1 MPPAHVLAWRRR
13 AAALALPALLGA
25 CTGEPIGW
33 AADQQQI
40 CSPPPPFRE
49 TAPAD
54 PYQQAVARDECIH
67 NWAYRLA
74 RSDDDAEAVVGA
86 VIGACRA
93 SIDRSATM
101 VAAGDPEA
109 ERFYLAEFERA
120 SRERAL
126 FRVVQARAGR
136 CSLEPRAIGAEAEA
150 VAAPAN
156 QAEAQGGEGNVQQ

>member
-1 MPPAHVLAWRRR
+1 MSLDRSASRPSRLA
-13 AAALALPALLGA
+13 AIALAALLGA

-33 AADQQQI
+33 AADQAQI

-54 PYQQAVARDECIH
+54 AYQQAVARDECIH
-67 NWAYRLA
+67 NWAYRLS

-86 VIGACRA
+86 VVGACRT

-109 ERFYLAEFERA
+109 ERFYMAEFERA

-136 CSLEPRAIGAEAEA
+136 CSLEPRAAEAP
-150 VAAPAN
+150 AAPAN
-156 QAEAQGGEGNVQQ
+156 EAQPTHAAG

>member
-1 MPPAHVLAWRRR
+1 MPFTRRLALSRR
-13 AAALALPALLGA
+13 AAVLPLLGLVAA
-25 CTGEPIGW
+25 CTGQPIGW

-67 NWAYRLA
+67 NWAYRLS

-86 VIGACRA
+86 VIGACRT

-101 VAAGDPEA
+101 VAEGDPEA

-126 FRVVQARAGR
+126 FRIVQARAGR
-136 CSLEPRAIGAEAEA
+136 CSLEPRAIEAEA
-150 VAAPAN
+150 VAPPAN
-156 QAEAQGGEGNVQQ
+156 QAEAPSAEQNVQQ

>member
-1 MPPAHVLAWRRR
+1 MQSVRSDLLPRR
-13 AAALALPALLGA
+13 AAAFALLAMLGA

-33 AADQQQI
+33 TADQQQI

-49 TAPAD
+49 VAPAD
-54 PYQQAVARDECIH
+54 AYQQAVARDECIH

-74 RSDDDAEAVVGA
+74 RSDDEAEAVVGA
-86 VIGACRA
+86 VIGACRT

-136 CSLEPRAIGAEAEA
+136 CSLEPRAIEAEA
-150 VAAPAN
+150 VAPQAD
-156 QAEAQGGEGNVQQ
+156 QAEAQGEGQNVQQ

>member
-1 MPPAHVLAWRRR
+1 MPFARHLAVPRR
-13 AAALALPALLGA
+13 AAALAVLGLLGA
-25 CTGEPIGW
+25 CTGQPIGW
-33 AADQQQI
+33 TADQQQI

-54 PYQQAVARDECIH
+54 AYQQAVARDECIH
-67 NWAYRLA
+67 NWAYRLS

-86 VIGACRA
+86 VIGACRT

-126 FRVVQARAGR
+126 FRIVQARAGR
-136 CSLEPRAIGAEAEA
+136 CSLEPRAFEAEA
-150 VAAPAN
+150 AAAPASLGP
-156 QAEAQGGEGNVQQ
+156 AENVQQNAQ

>member
-1 MPPAHVLAWRRR
+1 MPTARLPVLPRR
-13 AAALALPALLGA
+13 ALLFVPLALLGA

-49 TAPAD
+49 VAPAD

-86 VIGACRA
+86 VIGACRT

-136 CSLEPRAIGAEAEA
+136 CSLEPRAIGNEMVEPAANPA
-150 VAAPAN
+150 AAPS
-156 QAEAQGGEGNVQQ
+156 EQQNAGQ

>member
-1 MPPAHVLAWRRR
+1 M
-13 AAALALPALLGA
+13 LGA

-33 AADQQQI
+33 TADQQQI

-49 TAPAD
+49 VAPAD

-74 RSDDDAEAVVGA
+74 RSDDGAEAVVGA
-86 VIGACRA
+86 VIGACRT

-136 CSLEPRAIGAEAEA
+136 CSLEPRAIQAQA
-150 VAAPAN
+150 VAPPAN
-156 QAEAQGGEGNVQQ
+156 QAETQAEPQAKAQDDGQ

>member
-1 MPPAHVLAWRRR
+1 MPSARFHLLPRRV
-13 AAALALPALLGA
+13 AAIALLALLGA
-25 CTGEPIGW
+25 CTGEPVGW
-33 AADQQQI
+33 TADQQQI

-49 TAPAD
+49 VAPAD
-54 PYQQAVARDECIH
+54 AYQQAVARDECIH
-67 NWAYRLA
+67 NWSYRLA
-74 RSDDDAEAVVGA
+74 RSEDDAEAVVGA
-86 VIGACRA
+86 VIGACRT

-136 CSLEPRAIGAEAEA
+136 CSLEPRAIEAGALAT
-150 VAAPAN
+150 PPN
-156 QAEAQGGEGNVQQ
+156 QANEAG

>member
-1 MPPAHVLAWRRR
+1 MLFAHPFFLPRR
-13 AAALALPALLGA
+13 ASALVPLALLGA
-25 CTGEPIGW
+25 CTGQPIGW
-33 AADQQQI
+33 TADQQQI

-86 VIGACRA
+86 VIGACRT

-101 VAAGDPEA
+101 VAEGDPEA

-126 FRVVQARAGR
+126 FRIVQARAGR
-136 CSLEPRAIGAEAEA
+136 CSLEPRAIEAEA
-150 VAAPAN
+150 VTPPAN
-156 QAEAQGGEGNVQQ
+156 QAEAPSTEQNVQQ

>member
-1 MPPAHVLAWRRR
+1 MPFARRLAVPRR
-13 AAALALPALLGA
+13 AAALAALGLLGA
-25 CTGEPIGW
+25 CTGQPIGW
-33 AADQQQI
+33 TADQQQI

-49 TAPAD
+49 VAPAD

-86 VIGACRA
+86 VIGACRT

-101 VAAGDPEA
+101 VAEGDPEA
-109 ERFYLAEFERA
+109 ERFYLAEFERG

-136 CSLEPRAIGAEAEA
+136 CSLEPRAVDAEAFA
-150 VAAPAN
+150 PPAN
-156 QAEAQGGEGNVQQ
+156 QVESQNVQQ

>member
-1 MPPAHVLAWRRR
+1 MPPIHTHAQLRRIV
-13 AAALALPALLGA
+13 ALATLTLLCA

-49 TAPAD
+49 VAPAD
-54 PYQQAVARDECIH
+54 AYQQAVARDECIH
-67 NWAYRLA
+67 NWSYRLA
-74 RSDDDAEAVVGA
+74 RSEDDAEAVVGA
-86 VIGACRA
+86 VIGACRT

-136 CSLEPRAIGAEAEA
+136 CSLEPRAIDAEAL
-150 VAAPAN
+150 APPSN
-156 QAEAQGGEGNVQQ
+156 QANEAG

>member
-1 MPPAHVLAWRRR
+1 MPPVRLPFLPRP
-13 AAALALPALLGA
+13 AAALALLALLGA

-49 TAPAD
+49 IAPAD
-54 PYQQAVARDECIH
+54 AYQQAVARDECIH
-67 NWAYRLA
+67 NWAYRLS
-74 RSDDDAEAVVGA
+74 RSNDDAEAVVGA
-86 VIGACRA
+86 VIGACRT

-136 CSLEPRAIGAEAEA
+136 CSLEPRAIVAEA
-150 VAAPAN
+150 VVTPAN
-156 QAEAQGGEGNVQQ
+156 QVEAQSDQQNAQQ

>member
-1 MPPAHVLAWRRR
+1 MPFARHLAVPRR
-13 AAALALPALLGA
+13 AAALAVLGLLGA
-25 CTGEPIGW
+25 CTGQPIGW
-33 AADQQQI
+33 TADQQQI

-49 TAPAD
+49 VAPAD

-86 VIGACRA
+86 VIGACRT

-101 VAAGDPEA
+101 VAEGDPEA
-109 ERFYLAEFERA
+109 ERFYLAEFERG

-136 CSLEPRAIGAEAEA
+136 CSLEPRAVDAEAFA
-150 VAAPAN
+150 PPAN
-156 QAEAQGGEGNVQQ
+156 QVESQNVQQ